1 MSQLYNNPAQT
12 AKGFLMQA
20 ALTVSELTLHI
31 RSVIENDPIMWDIS
45 VQGEV
50 SNMSRAAS
58 GHWYFTLKDS
68 GAQLKCVMWRS
79 SVEKQSYTPQNGDAI
94 VAHGRVG
101 VYEAS
106 GVYQLYA
113 DSIQPLGTGD
123 LYRQFEQLKAKLEA
137 EGLFAVE
144 RKRPIPAF
152 PRQIGVV
159 TSPEAAAFQDIQNV
173 LRRRCPLVEIILS
186 PCLVQGNDAPP
197 QIVSAI
203 ENLNRHTQVDVILV
217 IRGGGSIE
225 DLWAFNDERVARA
238 IVASRIPVITGVGH
252 ETDFTIADFA
262 SDVRAPT
269 PSAAAEIAT
278 PDVEEMRANLRSAND
293 FMIGLMSDTLS
304 GLRIN
309 VTSAQRT
316 LGHVS
321 PLSRVRNLRQRVDDW
336 NTRLIIQQRQRVARL
351 RERVETR
358 EAALNAANPQV
369 IMARGYAIVSR
380 SEDRRRLSSAKGVN
394 PGTGVTVQFNDGELK
409 ARVEDK
415 ETHERYKRTLF

>member
-1 MSQLYNNPAQT
+1 MRE
-12 AKGFLMQA
+12 

-31 RSVIENDPIMWDIS
+31 RSVIENDPVMWDIS

-50 SNMSRAAS
+50 SNMSRASS

-79 SVEKQSYTPQNGDAI
+79 SVERQSYTPQNGDAI

-101 VYEAS
+101 VYEAN
-106 GVYQLYA
+106 GAYQLYA
-113 DSIQPLGTGD
+113 DSIRPLGTGD
-123 LYRQFEQLKAKLEA
+123 LYQQFEQLKARLEA
-137 EGLFAVE
+137 EGLFDAE

-152 PRQIGVV
+152 PLQIGVV

-173 LRRRCPLVEIILS
+173 LRRRFPLAEIILS
-186 PCLVQGNDAPP
+186 PSVVQGNDAPP
-197 QIVSAI
+197 KIVAAI
-203 ENLNRHTQVDVILV
+203 ECLNRYSQVDVIMV

-238 IVASRIPVITGVGH
+238 IVASRIPIITGIGH

-262 SDVRAPT
+262 SDMRAPT
-269 PSAAAEIAT
+269 PSAAAEIVT
-278 PDVEEMRANLRSAND
+278 PNIEDLRANLRNAD
-293 FMIGLMSDTLS
+293 DLMIGLMSDALN

-309 VTSAQRT
+309 VSSAQRS

-321 PLSRVRNLRQRVDDW
+321 PLNRIRNLRQRVDDW
-336 NTRLIIQQRQRVARL
+336 NTRLIQQQGRRIALL
-351 RERVETR
+351 RERLETR
-358 EAALNAANPQV
+358 AAALKAANPQA
-369 IMARGYAIVSR
+369 IMARGYAIVSV
-380 SEDRRRLSSAKGVN
+380 SENQQRLSSAQGVK
-394 PGTGVTVQFNDGELK
+394 PGTGLTVQFHDGELK
-409 ARVEDK
+409 TRVEDK